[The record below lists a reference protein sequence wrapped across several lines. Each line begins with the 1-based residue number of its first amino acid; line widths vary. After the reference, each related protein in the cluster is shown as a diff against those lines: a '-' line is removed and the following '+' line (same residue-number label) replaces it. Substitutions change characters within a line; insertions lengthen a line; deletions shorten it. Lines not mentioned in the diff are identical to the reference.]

1 VFFFSS
7 VCNNLD
13 TVIFFLFSS
22 ADPPLRTSSVLRSLN
37 RNILLWIR
45 LGLEIMNNNLIK
57 PNKSSSLILLHFID
71 GILFYSVENIVLVR

>member
-45 LGLEIMNNNLIK
+45 LGLEIMNNNLTK